1 MSFLIIIRCQK
12 TCTSKKMLSALGMEY
27 EKIDACKD
35 NCMLFYKD
43 HKNEIK
49 CFKCGKSRFIEVVN
63 KDGEKVTTKVAH
75 KQLRYMSLMPQMKWL
90 FLSNKTARHMRRHM
104 EGVRESN
111 QVMVHPSDSEAWKAL
126 DDFDVDFVRDAQ
138 NVCIGLATDGFSPY
152 NMSAASYSCWS
163 IFAIL
168 YNLPHSLCMKYEY
181 MFLCLIIPGP
191 DHPGTRLNVILKP
204 LIEELKQSWEGVEA
218 YDYDQKEKSNLQVAY
233 LWSVYDFRAYNIF
246 PGWSCNGILT
256 CSICMKDTSCFHLKF
271 GGKIS
276 YFYCHRCFLS
286 LDHPFRLD
294 VDAFKKD
301 NIVLEGPPKH
311 LSSPE
316 IADML
321 DNLVLKKNRDEF
333 VGYGKEHNLTHKC
346 ALWELL
352 YAKALILMHNIDI
365 MH

>member
-43 HKNEIK
+43 HKNETK
-49 CFKCGKSRFIEVVN
+49 CFKCGKSRFVEVVN

-75 KQLRYMSLMPQMKWL
+75 KQLRYMPLMPQMKWL
-90 FLSNKTARHMRRHM
+90 FLSNKTARHMRWHM
-104 EGVRESN
+104 EGVCESN

-163 IFAIL
+163 VFAIP

-191 DHPGTRLNVILKP
+191 DHPGTRLNVMLKP
-204 LIEELKQSWEGVEA
+204 LIEELK
-218 YDYDQKEKSNLQVAY
+218 
-233 LWSVYDFRAYNIF
+233 
-246 PGWSCNGILT
+246 
-256 CSICMKDTSCFHLKF
+256 
-271 GGKIS
+271 
-276 YFYCHRCFLS
+276 
-286 LDHPFRLD
+286 
-294 VDAFKKD
+294 
-301 NIVLEGPPKH
+301 
-311 LSSPE
+311 
-316 IADML
+316 
-321 DNLVLKKNRDEF
+321 
-333 VGYGKEHNLTHKC
+333 
-346 ALWELL
+346 
-352 YAKALILMHNIDI
+352 
-365 MH
+365 